1 MQRKKRSLK
10 GNKTS
15 GSAQERTS
23 GIYVFFPCG
32 HWLGRP
38 GCHALGARIEANLT
52 SLGPFFLK
60 CKLPRPDC
68 DENTRIPQCMQRSNL
83 YVYETPLLPRWCNL
97 RKKKKSL
104 SRKMTTKVTHCQQWR
119 PDNTL
124 SHGVAPLQLSFVA
137 DPARME
143 IMHKLKGSK
152 VSDRVQFKNSTSYN
166 ILCSTKT
173 SQE

>member
-68 DENTRIPQCMQRSNL
+68 DGNTRIPQCMQRSNL

-97 RKKKKSL
+97 RKKKKVCLARWQLKSPL
-104 SRKMTTKVTHCQQWR
+104 STMTSRQHTFPRSRSAPAEFCSR
-119 PDNTL
+119 PGENGN
-124 SHGVAPLQLSFVA
+124 HA
-137 DPARME
+137 
-143 IMHKLKGSK
+143 
-152 VSDRVQFKNSTSYN
+152 
-166 ILCSTKT
+166 
-173 SQE
+173 